1 MTEGTM
7 APHIEIETT
16 RNAALASA
24 ERVWG
29 WEIPIYLFLGGLV
42 AGLML
47 AVSVSI
53 LLLGRARV
61 TQAMRRG
68 VVAAPVLL
76 SLGMGALFLDL
87 TYKLHVFRFY
97 TTFQATAPMSIGSWV
112 LLLVYP
118 VQLGLILALPA
129 DLVEPWLDRAPF
141 LGRARRWAEAHVRGL
156 AWGGLVLG
164 VALGVYTGVLL
175 SATVARPLWSSGAL
189 GFLFLASGA
198 STGVAA
204 LMVLERDHEMQGIFA
219 RADLALIA
227 AELLVLSLWL
237 VGLVTQGPIYREA
250 AASSSRGPTPRCSS
264 GWSCSGGSSCPRPSR
279 PSRSVGVRC
288 THAGCRRWCSS
299 AGSCCGSSSSTRD
312 RTSRS

>member
-1 MTEGTM
+1 M

-47 AVSVSI
+47 AVSVSV

-141 LGRARRWAEAHVRGL
+141 LGRARRWAEEHVRGL

-237 VGLVTQGPIYREA
+237 VGLLTQGPIYREA
-250 AASSSRGPTPRCSS
+250 AALVLTGPYAPVF
-264 GWSCSGGSSCPRPSR
+264 
-279 PSRSVGVRC
+279 VGVVVFGGLLLPAMLEALSLRGRAL
-288 THAGCRRWCSS
+288 HSRWVPALVLVGGLLLRFVIVYAGQDVSFVK
-299 AGSCCGSSSSTRD
+299 G
-312 RTSRS
+312 

>member
-1 MTEGTM
+1 M
-7 APHIEIETT
+7 APHLEIEST
-16 RNAALASA
+16 RNAALAVA

-47 AVSVSI
+47 AVSTSV
-53 LLLGRARV
+53 LMLGRARV
-61 TQAMRRG
+61 TEAMRRG
-68 VVAAPVLL
+68 LLLAPVLL

-97 TTFQATAPMSIGSWV
+97 TTLRATAPMSLGSWV

-118 VQLGLILALPA
+118 VQLGLVLAMPAEILR
-129 DLVEPWLDRAPF
+129 PWLDRVPALKRLRVF
-141 LGRARRWAEAHVRGL
+141 LEVHVRRL
-156 AWGGLVLG
+156 AWAGLVLG

-189 GFLFLASGA
+189 GFLFLASGT

-204 LMVLERDHEMQGIFA
+204 LMVLERDHQMRGIFA

-227 AELLVLSLWL
+227 LELMVIVLWL
-237 VGLVTQGPIYREA
+237 VGLSTQGPIYREA
-250 AASSSRGPTPRCSS
+250 AQLVLSGPYAPLFVGIVVFGGLLVPATLEALSLRGKALHSRWVPALVLV
-264 GWSCSGGSSCPRPSR
+264 GGLLLRF
-279 PSRSVGVRC
+279 VIVY
-288 THAGCRRWCSS
+288 AGQDVSFVK
-299 AGSCCGSSSSTRD
+299 G
-312 RTSRS
+312 